1 MESTLLFM
9 IGLTSCFKSYRLKL
23 QIVQHKNKKASNI
36 FKMGVQ
42 FLSDWCK
49 NATKGFDVLEVLGR
63 IKTTKKRK
71 PQETKNCFLQKVY

>member
-9 IGLTSCFKSYRLKL
+9 IGLTSMYYSYRLKP
-23 QIVQHKNKKASNI
+23 NKKASNI

-49 NATKGFDVLEVLGR
+49 NATKGSDVLEILGR
-63 IKTTKKRK
+63 IKTIKKRK